1 MSWKGPRPLQKYYL
15 KWKHLKTKQNS
26 NTWTGKNTNTLLM
39 KSNRLVYFQH
49 SLLRSANTHPYT
61 RFLTPIKSTEVS
73 KIKNKP
79 AFKTRV
85 WAYGEVLTVSYCKA
99 SSIHQPLFF
108 PWHLFLGLLDK
119 NRKQKYTHYE
129 SAKVFECNSIFP
141 KGKQR
146 PC

>member
-1 MSWKGPRPLQKYYL
+1 
-15 KWKHLKTKQNS
+15 
-26 NTWTGKNTNTLLM
+26 M

-108 PWHLFLGLLDK
+108 PWHLFSGLLDK

-146 PC
+146 PCQSCCLVSFVPKKLAFLNYDLQLASGKGSVKLSN